1 MKANSILEA
10 FSKIDGTLQIEAD
23 TAAETKPQAFRRLR
37 FAAIAATFAIIV
49 LLIPIVVILANR
61 TAQPPIP
68 PIPSTSTSTPPST
81 TPKEHLSITDIPG
94 AIRVDTTQLD
104 YETETIYNKLKLLE
118 FIRETREDRYG
129 FLGTVISSESVMIK
143 HLNYN
148 LYLHLTVL
156 NIKVNESI
164 CNAEQFDTVKVAYAC
179 WYTSTNTP
187 LETCYC
193 IREDVSD
200 QSVKAQ
206 KEPYAFYVIDEAD
219 NDRYVGY
226 RIHLGDDTYLY
237 LKDYADY
244 RLIMHLS
251 YDGKYVSYFGDA
263 KWDIEYFRS
272 GFPEDDE

>member
-23 TAAETKPQAFRRLR
+23 TTTKTKPQAFRRLH

-68 PIPSTSTSTPPST
+68 PIPATSTSTPPST
-81 TPKEHLSITDIPG
+81 TPTHLSITDIPG

-179 WYTSTNTP
+179 WYTSTNI
-187 LETCYC
+187 L
-193 IREDVSD
+193 
-200 QSVKAQ
+200 
-206 KEPYAFYVIDEAD
+206 
-219 NDRYVGY
+219 
-226 RIHLGDDTYLY
+226 
-237 LKDYADY
+237 
-244 RLIMHLS
+244 
-251 YDGKYVSYFGDA
+251 
-263 KWDIEYFRS
+263 RS
-272 GFPEDDE
+272 IQIPT

>member
-1 MKANSILEA
+1 MTRDDLFTA
-10 FSKIDGTLQIEAD
+10 FSDVRSDYLLAAKASMTPKTL
-23 TAAETKPQAFRRLR
+23 TLRSHLR

-68 PIPSTSTSTPPST
+68 PIPATSTSTPPST
-81 TPKEHLSITDIPG
+81 SPTHLSITDIPG

-193 IREDVSD
+193 IRDTESD

-219 NDRYVGY
+219 DKKYIGGEIY
-226 RIHLGDDTYLY
+226 LGDDTYLY

-244 RLIMHLS
+244 KLVMHLS

>member
-1 MKANSILEA
+1 MKASSILKA

-23 TAAETKPQAFRRLR
+23 TAAETKPQGVRRLR

-68 PIPSTSTSTPPST
+68 PIPATSTSTPPST
-81 TPKEHLSITDIPG
+81 SPTHLSITDIPG

-104 YETETIYNKLKLLE
+104 YETETIYNKLKTLE

-226 RIHLGDDTYLY
+226 RIHLGDGTYLY